1 MDYGERVTERGIN
14 SVNKKLR
21 ATYKTA
27 QRELEVKLA
36 EFNRKFAEKDRRKQA
51 QLAAGEITQ
60 QAYKDWLAGQV
71 FMRGQWETK
80 LNEVC
85 SVLHTSNVQAAK
97 IVQQGKLDV
106 FSENYNY
113 TAYVAERKTG
123 VSFDIYNTSAVAKLI
138 EDDPQTLPEWKID
151 KKKDYVWNKQK
162 VNNSIMQGIIQGE
175 GIDKITKRLCED
187 LATKNENKMRLFART
202 AMTGA
207 QNAGRQ
213 QHMEEAAKM
222 GIKQKKRW
230 VATLDKRTRDAHRYL
245 DGQEVPIDEP
255 FKSILGDIDFPGDPM
270 ADPANTYNCRCRIVT
285 IYPKYEDY
293 SKPDWREAEII
304 EGQTYAE
311 WKQGKKNR
319 GEIIGQKASNKPT
332 RTAVQGKDI
341 TGTWK
346 RRESE
351 FSFEINDVMNAQG
364 FDGLPNVV
372 SKEEFD
378 KAVKKSSFIAQ
389 RTYTAPDQETL
400 DLYREQLYNGDWY
413 VDCSTGGAQ
422 YGQGMYCAADYD
434 GKLTDGI
441 KAEMSHY
448 QDLGYDRNRS
458 AAKESAKRTF
468 WNKKLEGATEEEIA
482 MVHRELTNTATEEE
496 RKLARAW
503 EKQNEEAYY
512 NAYDKYKKFAFEADK
527 VEREAVPVSYT
538 ETITLSKD
546 ARIIDYKELVDIQR
560 GNLSIDYRTERL
572 AELLDKSDFNEEEKK
587 FARYDLGLGG
597 SWNEAF
603 AVANKIGEEETSKL
617 TERVW
622 KLGEKATELYNEE
635 HERRIEESRVYR
647 EKYGD
652 VGSLAT
658 ALGYDAINAEGHG
671 ESGSYTVI
679 LNRTKCIFLG
689 GS

>member
-27 QRELEVKLA
+27 QKELEVKLA

-245 DGQEVPIDEP
+245 DGQEVPYDQP

-319 GEIIGQKASNKPT
+319 GEIIGQKARNKPT

-341 TGTWK
+341 TGKWK

-378 KAVKKSSFIAQ
+378 KAVKESGFIAQ
-389 RTYTAPDQETL
+389 RTYSAPDQETL

-441 KAEMSHY
+441 KAEMNHY
-448 QDLGYDRNRS
+448 RSLGETRN
-458 AAKESAKRTF
+458 AGKT
-468 WNKKLEGATEEEIA
+468 IA
-482 MVHRELTNTATEEE
+482 DVP
-496 RKLARAW
+496 K
-503 EKQNEEAYY
+503 EKQQQWIEDSIKRNFGEEAL
-512 NAYDKYKKFAFEADK
+512 NDKNLRTIIESEVLPGSHTFQAQMDAHIELGEDKYDYMKAVIELREKKTEFF
-527 VEREAVPVSYT
+527 SYT
-538 ETITLSKD
+538 ETFTLTED
-546 ARIIDYKELVDIQR
+546 ANIVTYRELDEM
-560 GNLSIDYRTERL
+560 RTYTGLETRL
-572 AELLDKSDFNEEEKK
+572 VNG
-587 FARYDLGLGG
+587 YDLSEKDRSALLKWVDEEMDV
-597 SWNEAF
+597 SDLPENLA
-603 AVANKIGEEETSKL
+603 KIGKEIE
-617 TERVW
+617 ERVD
-622 KLGEKATELYNEE
+622 KLM
-635 HERRIEESRVYR
+635 ES
-647 EKYGD
+647 D
-652 VGSLAT
+652 MGSLAVQ
-658 ALGYDAINAEGHG
+658 LGYDAINAEGHG